1 MDSTPAVSPPIIEP
15 RPLAPVAVAGA
26 AAGDEEGSEE
36 EATDTPRTKAAT
48 RKWTDDEDA
57 LLQNAVKAHD
67 GRNWKAISETLPDR
81 SEVIAPFTKKEN
93 ACRKCEKC
101 EEKRN

>member
-1 MDSTPAVSPPIIEP
+1 MESTPAASPQISEP

-26 AAGDEEGSEE
+26 AAGNEEGSEE

-57 LLQNAVKAHD
+57 LLQIAVKAHD

-81 SEVIAPFTKKEN
+81 SEVKVPFTK
-93 ACRKCEKC
+93 RKCM
-101 EEKRN
+101 